1 MVVEYFFDNADCRSG
16 MWKWKWYRAGVIVF
30 LPPPLPLVIEIPVV
44 VESLGNTG
52 RRVANSLL
60 EEDMFD

>member
-1 MVVEYFFDNADCRSG
+1 MIALLP
-16 MWKWKWYRAGVIVF
+16 
-30 LPPPLPLVIEIPVV
+30 LPPALVIEIPVV

-60 EEDMFD
+60 EEEDMFD

>member
-1 MVVEYFFDNADCRSG
+1 M
-16 MWKWKWYRAGVIVF
+16 IVF

-60 EEDMFD
+60 EEEDMFD

>member
-1 MVVEYFFDNADCRSG
+1 MIAL
-16 MWKWKWYRAGVIVF
+16 
-30 LPPPLPLVIEIPVV
+30 LPPVIGIPAV